1 MKPVWFYLLF
11 LFLFLITP
19 TNNFDMYIGLVFLF
33 CVFFLFRVGPLT
45 IHIIKNKT
53 MFLETCAAIQ

>member
-11 LFLFLITP
+11 LFMFLITP

-33 CVFFLFRVGPLT
+33 SFFFSFRVGPLT

-53 MFLETCAAIQ
+53 MFFETCAANQ